1 MRMHK
6 KTTSKEQ
13 NKTIFKILSL
23 LPMANCRRCNGVGRR
38 FWGPNPLLPTASGNS
53 SLPGLALLLLSV
65 LPLPDGWKRPSPRSD
80 GCLWGAES
88 CQSCVRIGRSGEL
101 TKTVSSTWMEAGKVC
116 FPKKYHRRPQQQ
128 HLEEKQRTKS
138 PAIFL
143 YWLLFCL
150 LLPSFSTCL
159 SPAPMPTA
167 ESGDVIEWLIHYG
180 YLPPADPTTG
190 QLQTWEAV
198 TTALRVMQ
206 RFAGIAE
213 TGILDN
219 DTQSLIRMPRCA
231 LPDITPNFPLELS
244 LKEHARKKRWQRR
257 RSLERRSAGSVW
269 TKRSISWKVKS
280 YPQRARLSRE
290 TMRVLIYYALK
301 VWSEAIPLTFHE
313 VGGHTADI
321 SVEFLQL
328 DHHDSYPFDGP
339 GGMVAHAFFLRDPQ
353 RAGTVHFDGD
363 EEWTFRSPDDF
374 GIDLFAVAIH
384 EFGHSLGL
392 AHSSTKHSIMHPY
405 YQGPVGDPLQYQL
418 HMEDHAEIQ
427 KLYGSKVFHATE
439 KQDVIT
445 PLPGLLSLSQNFPP
459 LRLGKGFPDRC
470 TSNIDAAAQIRGEM
484 FFFKDQYFWRLS
496 QSRHLTS
503 PQPALTTRF
512 WRGLPSA
519 LHKVDA
525 VYERPTDHRIL
536 FFSGPLYWVFKDNGV
551 EEGYPR
557 PITDFGLPQ
566 GGISGAFSWP
576 SDQKTYFFKD
586 DLHWCYDETTRHIE
600 EASPLPQESWKQFSS
615 SVDSVLSESDGT
627 LYVFKGQQYWKFD
640 QETLQLQA
648 GYPRSI
654 ATDWLDCTVEA
665 LRIMPTSPSLGVN
678 LPPNFRGPQM
688 KIEERVCFCAAFCAI
703 SSTLLNVLP
712 WALLTLQGLA

>member
-1 MRMHK
+1 
-6 KTTSKEQ
+6 
-13 NKTIFKILSL
+13 
-23 LPMANCRRCNGVGRR
+23 
-38 FWGPNPLLPTASGNS
+38 
-53 SLPGLALLLLSV
+53 
-65 LPLPDGWKRPSPRSD
+65 
-80 GCLWGAES
+80 
-88 CQSCVRIGRSGEL
+88 
-101 TKTVSSTWMEAGKVC
+101 MEAGKVC

-128 HLEEKQRTKS
+128 LLEEKQRTKP
-138 PAIFL
+138 PAISL
-143 YWLLFCL
+143 HWLLFCL
-150 LLPSFSTCL
+150 LLPSFSSCL
-159 SPAPMPTA
+159 SPAPMPTH
-167 ESGDVIEWLIHYG
+167 ESGEVIEWLIHYG

-213 TGILDN
+213 TGILGIIKLRDASILLVLLG
-219 DTQSLIRMPRCA
+219 DR
-231 LPDITPNFPLELS
+231 
-244 LKEHARKKRWQRR
+244 
-257 RSLERRSAGSVW
+257 ER
-269 TKRSISWKVKS
+269 
-280 YPQRARLSRE
+280 PRLSRE

-313 VGGHTADI
+313 VGDHTADI

-339 GGMVAHAFFLRDPQ
+339 GGMVAHAFFPRDPQ

-374 GIDLFAVAIH
+374 GTDLFAVAIH

-392 AHSSTKHSIMHPY
+392 AHSSSKHSIMHPY

-418 HMEDHAEIQ
+418 HIEDH
-427 KLYGSKVFHATE
+427 
-439 KQDVIT
+439 
-445 PLPGLLSLSQNFPP
+445 PRWLSCCFPP
-459 LRLGKGFPDRC
+459 TQYPCSRLGKGFPDRC
-470 TSNIDAAAQIRGEM
+470 TSNIDAVAQIRGET

-503 PQPALTTRF
+503 PQPALTTHF
-512 WRGLPSA
+512 WQGLPSA

-525 VYERPTDHRIL
+525 VYERPADHRIL
-536 FFSGPLYWVFKDNGV
+536 FFSGPLYWVFKDNSV

-576 SDQKTYFFKD
+576 SDQKTYFFKG

-600 EASPLPQESWKQFSS
+600 EASPLLQESWEQFS

-654 ATDWLDCTVEA
+654 ATDWLDCTIEP
-665 LRIMPTSPSLGVN
+665 LRIMPTSPSLGVK
-678 LPPNFRGPQM
+678 LPPNFRGPQL

>member
-1 MRMHK
+1 
-6 KTTSKEQ
+6 
-13 NKTIFKILSL
+13 
-23 LPMANCRRCNGVGRR
+23 
-38 FWGPNPLLPTASGNS
+38 
-53 SLPGLALLLLSV
+53 
-65 LPLPDGWKRPSPRSD
+65 
-80 GCLWGAES
+80 
-88 CQSCVRIGRSGEL
+88 
-101 TKTVSSTWMEAGKVC
+101 
-116 FPKKYHRRPQQQ
+116 
-128 HLEEKQRTKS
+128 
-138 PAIFL
+138 
-143 YWLLFCL
+143 
-150 LLPSFSTCL
+150 
-159 SPAPMPTA
+159 
-167 ESGDVIEWLIHYG
+167 EWLIHYG

-219 DTQSLIRMPRCA
+219 ATLSLIRMPRCA
-231 LPDITPNFPLELS
+231 LPDITPNFPSELS
-244 LKEHARKKRWQRR
+244 LKERARKKR
-257 RSLERRSAGSVW
+257 
-269 TKRSISWKVKS
+269 VKS
-280 YPQRARLSRE
+280 YPRRARLSRE
-290 TMRVLIYYALK
+290 MMRVLIYYALK

-313 VGGHTADI
+313 VGSHTADI

-339 GGMVAHAFFLRDPQ
+339 GGMVAHAFFPRDPQ

-363 EEWTFRSPDDF
+363 EEWTFRSP
-374 GIDLFAVAIH
+374 
-384 EFGHSLGL
+384 
-392 AHSSTKHSIMHPY
+392 
-405 YQGPVGDPLQYQL
+405 
-418 HMEDHAEIQ
+418 
-427 KLYGSKVFHATE
+427 GSKVFHSTE
-439 KQDVIT
+439 KQDVTT
-445 PLPGLLSLSQNFPP
+445 PLPSLLSLSHNFPAV
-459 LRLGKGFPDRC
+459 RLGKGFPDRC
-470 TSNIDAAAQIRGEM
+470 TSNIDAVAQIRGET
-484 FFFKDQYFWRLS
+484 FFFKGY
-496 QSRHLTS
+496 RHLTS
-503 PQPALTTRF
+503 PQPVLTTRF

-525 VYERPTDHRIL
+525 VYERPADHRIL
-536 FFSGPLYWVFKDNGV
+536 FFSVISVVHTILFLSLSPFLTQGPLYWVFKDNGV

-576 SDQKTYFFKD
+576 SDQKTYFFKG

-600 EASPLPQESWKQFSS
+600 EASPLLQESWEQFSS

-654 ATDWLDCTVEA
+654 ATDWLDCTVEP
-665 LRIMPTSPSLGVN
+665 LRIMPTSPSLGVK
-678 LPPNFRGPQM
+678 LPPNFRGPQL

>member
-1 MRMHK
+1 
-6 KTTSKEQ
+6 
-13 NKTIFKILSL
+13 
-23 LPMANCRRCNGVGRR
+23 MANCMRCNGVGRR
-38 FWGPNPLLPTASGNS
+38 SWGPNPQLPTAAGNS
-53 SLPGLALLLLSV
+53 SLPGRTLLLSSL
-65 LPLPDGWKRPSPRSD
+65 LPLPDGWKRQSPRSD
-80 GCLWGAES
+80 GSLWGAES
-88 CQSCVRIGRSGEL
+88 CIRIGRGGEH
-101 TKTVSSTWMEAGKVC
+101 TRTVSSTWMEAGKVF
-116 FPKKYHRRPQQQ
+116 FPKKYHRQPQQQ
-128 HLEEKQRTKS
+128 HLQRTKP
-138 PAIFL
+138 PAISL
-143 YWLLFCL
+143 HGLLFFL
-150 LLPSFSTCL
+150 LLPSSSSCL
-159 SPAPMPTA
+159 SPAPMPTK
-167 ESGDVIEWLIHYG
+167 ESGEVIEWLIRYG
-180 YLPPADPTTG
+180 YLPPADPTAG

-198 TTALRVMQ
+198 TTALRAMQ
-206 RFAGIAE
+206 HFAGIAE
-213 TGILDN
+213 TGILD
-219 DTQSLIRMPRCA
+219 DATLSLIRMPRCA
-231 LPDITPNFPLELS
+231 LPDIIPNFPPELS
-244 LKEHARKKRWQRR
+244 LKKNARKKRWQRR
-257 RSLERRSAGSVW
+257 KGRERRSSGSVW
-269 TKRSISWKVKS
+269 TKRNISWKVKS

-339 GGMVAHAFFLRDPQ
+339 GGMVAHAFFPGDPQ

-374 GIDLFAVAIH
+374 GTDLFAVAIH

-392 AHSSTKHSIMHPY
+392 AHSSSKNSIMRPY

-427 KLYGSKVFHATE
+427 KLYGTKVFPSTDKH
-439 KQDVIT
+439 DVTT
-445 PLPGLLSLSQNFPP
+445 PLPGLLSLSQNFPAV
-459 LRLGKGFPDRC
+459 RSGKGFPDRC
-470 TSNIDAAAQIRGEM
+470 TSNIDAVAQIRGET
-484 FFFKDQYFWRLS
+484 FFFK
-496 QSRHLTS
+496 
-503 PQPALTTRF
+503 ALIPRF

-519 LHKVDA
+519 LRKVDA
-525 VYERPTDHRIL
+525 VYERPADHRIL

-576 SDQKTYFFKD
+576 SDQKTYFFKG

-600 EASPLPQESWKQFSS
+600 EASPLLQESWEQFSS
-615 SVDSVLSESDGT
+615 SVDSVLTESDGT

-654 ATDWLDCTVEA
+654 ATDWLDCTVEP
-665 LRIMPTSPSLGVN
+665 LRIMPTSPSLGVK
-678 LPPNFRGPQM
+678 LPPNFRGPQL
-688 KIEERVCFCAAFCAI
+688 KIEEHVCFCAAFCAI
-703 SSTLLNVLP
+703 SSTWLNVLP
-712 WALLTLQGLA
+712 LALLTLQGLA

>member
-1 MRMHK
+1 
-6 KTTSKEQ
+6 
-13 NKTIFKILSL
+13 
-23 LPMANCRRCNGVGRR
+23 
-38 FWGPNPLLPTASGNS
+38 
-53 SLPGLALLLLSV
+53 
-65 LPLPDGWKRPSPRSD
+65 
-80 GCLWGAES
+80 
-88 CQSCVRIGRSGEL
+88 
-101 TKTVSSTWMEAGKVC
+101 MEAGKVC

-128 HLEEKQRTKS
+128 LLEEKQRTKP
-138 PAIFL
+138 PAISL
-143 YWLLFCL
+143 HWLLFCL
-150 LLPSFSTCL
+150 LLPSFSSCL
-159 SPAPMPTA
+159 T
-167 ESGDVIEWLIHYG
+167 
-180 YLPPADPTTG
+180 DPTTG

-213 TGILDN
+213 TGILAFFK
-219 DTQSLIRMPRCA
+219 RA
-231 LPDITPNFPLELS
+231 G
-244 LKEHARKKRWQRR
+244 KEEEMAKEK
-257 RSLERRSAGSVW
+257 
-269 TKRSISWKVKS
+269 KVKS
-280 YPQRARLSRE
+280 YPRRARLSRE

-313 VGGHTADI
+313 VGDHTADI

-339 GGMVAHAFFLRDPQ
+339 GGMVAHAFFPRDPQ

-363 EEWTFRSPDDF
+363 EEWTFRSP
-374 GIDLFAVAIH
+374 
-384 EFGHSLGL
+384 
-392 AHSSTKHSIMHPY
+392 
-405 YQGPVGDPLQYQL
+405 
-418 HMEDHAEIQ
+418 
-427 KLYGSKVFHATE
+427 GSKVFHSTE
-439 KQDVIT
+439 KQDVTT
-445 PLPGLLSLSQNFPP
+445 PLSGLLSLSQNFPAV
-459 LRLGKGFPDRC
+459 RLGKGFPDRC
-470 TSNIDAAAQIRGEM
+470 TSNIDAVAQIRGET

-503 PQPALTTRF
+503 PQPALTTHF
-512 WRGLPSA
+512 WQGLPSA

-525 VYERPTDHRIL
+525 VYERPADHRIL
-536 FFSGPLYWVFKDNGV
+536 FFSGPLYWVFKDNSV

-576 SDQKTYFFKD
+576 SDQKTYFFKG

-600 EASPLPQESWKQFSS
+600 EASPLLQESWEQFS

-654 ATDWLDCTVEA
+654 ATDWLDCTIEP
-665 LRIMPTSPSLGVN
+665 LRIMPTSPSLGVK
-678 LPPNFRGPQM
+678 LPPNFRGPQL

>member
-1 MRMHK
+1 MR
-6 KTTSKEQ
+6 
-13 NKTIFKILSL
+13 
-23 LPMANCRRCNGVGRR
+23 
-38 FWGPNPLLPTASGNS
+38 
-53 SLPGLALLLLSV
+53 
-65 LPLPDGWKRPSPRSD
+65 
-80 GCLWGAES
+80 
-88 CQSCVRIGRSGEL
+88 
-101 TKTVSSTWMEAGKVC
+101 
-116 FPKKYHRRPQQQ
+116 
-128 HLEEKQRTKS
+128 
-138 PAIFL
+138 
-143 YWLLFCL
+143 
-150 LLPSFSTCL
+150 
-159 SPAPMPTA
+159 
-167 ESGDVIEWLIHYG
+167 EWLIHYG

-213 TGILDN
+213 TGILGIIKLRDA
-219 DTQSLIRMPRCA
+219 SIL
-231 LPDITPNFPLELS
+231 LVLLGE
-244 LKEHARKKRWQRR
+244 WQRR
-257 RSLERRSAGSVW
+257 KSRERRSAGSVW
-269 TKRSISWKVKS
+269 TKRNISWKVKS
-280 YPQRARLSRE
+280 YPRRARLSRE

-313 VGGHTADI
+313 VGDHTADI

-339 GGMVAHAFFLRDPQ
+339 GGMVAHAFFPRDPQ

-374 GIDLFAVAIH
+374 GTDLFAVAIH

-392 AHSSTKHSIMHPY
+392 AHSSSKHSIMHPY

-418 HMEDHAEIQ
+418 HIEDHAEIQ
-427 KLYGSKVFHATE
+427 KLYGKPCLS
-439 KQDVIT
+439 
-445 PLPGLLSLSQNFPP
+445 PLDQPDFLNLVHCCFPP
-459 LRLGKGFPDRC
+459 TQYPCSRLGKGFPDRC
-470 TSNIDAAAQIRGEM
+470 TSNIDAVAQIRGET

-503 PQPALTTRF
+503 PQPALTTHF
-512 WRGLPSA
+512 WQGLPSA

-525 VYERPTDHRIL
+525 VYERPADHRIL
-536 FFSGPLYWVFKDNGV
+536 FFSGPLYWVFKDNSV

-576 SDQKTYFFKD
+576 SDQKTYFFKG

-600 EASPLPQESWKQFSS
+600 EASPLLQESWEQFS

-654 ATDWLDCTVEA
+654 ATDWLDCTIEP
-665 LRIMPTSPSLGVN
+665 LRIMPTKSAPEETENDKPLRFRLR
-678 LPPNFRGPQM
+678 LP
-688 KIEERVCFCAAFCAI
+688 I
-703 SSTLLNVLP
+703 
-712 WALLTLQGLA
+712 LQGVVASLC